1 MAMQSARLLG
11 RRLRHRSPIISPHC
25 FSALSGCPVPPASPR
40 PRRPWSAAPRAGGA
54 SRCCASSEKLPMTR
68 KMRCSARRWSTWRR
82 DGLASGWRRPS
93 AGLRVITPRA
103 SGSPPP
109 RPRLVG
115 AGTQQW
121 PAERSA
127 GSSIDAIVPSCVLPS
142 EAAGATYTA
151 RGRANDRP
159 PAQFWGRRGGPGL
172 LRSSLDLGVRAA
184 CRAASRPHPNVG
196 LGLLSSS
203 GVILCAGRAWPPRG
217 WTWTR
222 S

>member
-1 MAMQSARLLG
+1 MQSARLLG
-11 RRLRHRSPIISPHC
+11 RRLRHCSPTISPHC

-121 PAERSA
+121 PAELSA
-127 GSSIDAIVPSCVLPS
+127 GSSIDGNRAIMRAAHCCPARLHTLHEGVLTTAPPRRFG
-142 EAAGATYTA
+142 AGV
-151 RGRANDRP
+151 
-159 PAQFWGRRGGPGL
+159 
-172 LRSSLDLGVRAA
+172 GVRACYGA
-184 CRAASRPHPNVG
+184 R
-196 LGLLSSS
+196 
-203 GVILCAGRAWPPRG
+203 
-217 WTWTR
+217 
-222 S
+222 